1 MLYVFLGQGDGYAL
15 LSRAVQTVWGEET
28 LPEIEKTADGKP
40 RFSERPNWHFNLSH
54 SGEFVLCALSDSP
67 VGVDIELV
75 RPRKEGLP
83 EYVLRGEDYER
94 FRRLG
99 GDWSAFYTLWTERES
114 IVKYTGEGLKAWRR
128 AVVPSGCVISHLSGE
143 DWRGAVCAYEKCGAP
158 EYL

>member
-40 RFSERPNWHFNLSH
+40 RFSENPNWHFNLSH
-54 SGEFVLCALSDSP
+54 SGELVLCALSDSP

-94 FRRLG
+94 FHRLG

-128 AVVPSGCVISHLSGE
+128 AEVPSGCVISHFSGE
-143 DWRGAVCAYEKCGAP
+143 GWRGAVCAYEKCGAP